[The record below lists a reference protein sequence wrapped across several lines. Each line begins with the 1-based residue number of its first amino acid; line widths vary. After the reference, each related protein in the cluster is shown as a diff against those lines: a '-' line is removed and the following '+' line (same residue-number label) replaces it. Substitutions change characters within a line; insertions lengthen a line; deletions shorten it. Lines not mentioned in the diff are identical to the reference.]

1 MLDLED
7 FVVSN
12 LMLPIGS
19 LAYVV
24 FCTRRIAVFRTY
36 KPGWGWGWRAFREEA
51 NRGEGLKVPDSW
63 PFRFYIGVV
72 LPIVIAAL
80 LVIGLV
86 DKFHLLDK
94 LR

>member
-1 MLDLED
+1 MSILGRWGCFLWK
-7 FVVSN
+7 
-12 LMLPIGS
+12 M
-19 LAYVV
+19 
-24 FCTRRIAVFRTY
+24 R
-36 KPGWGWGWRAFREEA
+36 GWGWGWRAFREEA